1 MSAISGEC
9 KHRER
14 DIWGVRRYNAD
25 RTKRQR
31 REEHDVLGMVAGR
44 HRAAADRAE
53 RNADEPLPANAKR
66 TCLPRPD
73 VLGGS
78 TDCEGRTD
86 EHHPVRED
94 TIRRWVSGRYQIALR
109 FNRYDVCLGV
119 EEEIDG

>member
-31 REEHDVLGMVAGR
+31 REEHDVPGMVAGG

-53 RNADEPLPANAKR
+53 RNADKPVYRGLTYWEVQQIAKAAP
-66 TCLPRPD
+66 TSITPC
-73 VLGGS
+73 G
-78 TDCEGRTD
+78 
-86 EHHPVRED
+86 ED
-94 TIRRWVSGRYQIALR
+94 TICRWVSGRYQIAPR